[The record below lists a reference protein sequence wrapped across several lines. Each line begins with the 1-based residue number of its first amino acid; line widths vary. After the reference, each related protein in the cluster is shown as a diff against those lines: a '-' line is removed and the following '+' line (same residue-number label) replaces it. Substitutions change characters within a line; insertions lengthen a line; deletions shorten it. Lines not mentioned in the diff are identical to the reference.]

1 MMEAFFIYKNCLW
14 EAFVIISEVVGIS
27 MQGISM
33 QKQLMFGCL
42 ACARLS
48 LYGTEIESPT
58 PPIQRYYSRRQ
69 QEQGSL

>member
-14 EAFVIISEVVGIS
+14 EAFVIINEVV
-27 MQGISM
+27 GISM

-69 QEQGSL
+69 QEQSSL

>member
-1 MMEAFFIYKNCLW
+1 MMKPFFIYKNCLW
-14 EAFVIISEVVGIS
+14 EAFVIISEVV
-27 MQGISM
+27 GISM

-58 PPIQRYYSRRQ
+58 PPIQRYYSRIQ